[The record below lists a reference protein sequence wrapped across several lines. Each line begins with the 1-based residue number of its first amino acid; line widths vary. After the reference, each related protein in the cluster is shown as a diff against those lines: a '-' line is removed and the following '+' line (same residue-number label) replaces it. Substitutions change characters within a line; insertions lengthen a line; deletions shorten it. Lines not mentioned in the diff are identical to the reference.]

1 MIELPYVM
9 RTESGAIS
17 GISDRPS
24 AEAKE
29 HLPSDH
35 PEVLSYLKEASPSAM
50 KERLSRTDTDM
61 ARITEDLID
70 VLIARNILNF
80 TDLPLQA
87 QRKLVGRQKL
97 RRNLSALSNLVS
109 DEDDII

>member
-1 MIELPYVM
+1 MPYVM
-9 RTESGAIS
+9 RNERGGII

-24 AEAKE
+24 AEALE
-29 HLPSDH
+29 HLAADH
-35 PEVLSYLKEASPSAM
+35 PDVLTYLKEASPSAM
-50 KERLSRTDTDM
+50 MERLSRTDMDM

-70 VLIARNILNF
+70 VLISRNILNF